1 MNKQIQ
7 SELKKPMRR
16 QKWTTKLKDDALK
29 NEIACDIVVN
39 GVSLIVSSLYERFP
53 KCQRHGSDPK
63 SDRAADETD
72 IRNAIRS
79 CNPHNRRFNREKYG
93 EAVREEFYK
102 MMDIELV
109 ETMPEIV
116 QTLKWFKEANQL
128 ASRVNTT
135 EKLNLQ
141 HRARIHKLYLEFY
154 AKHLNIFTYFPN
166 HPDSEEE

>member
-1 MNKQIQ
+1 MEKQIQ
-7 SELKKPMRR
+7 NEFKKPVRR

-29 NEIACDIVVN
+29 TEIACDIVVN
-39 GVSLIVSSLYERFP
+39 GVTQVVRELYQRFP

-63 SDRAADETD
+63 SDIAADETD

-93 EAVREEFYK
+93 EAVREELSK
-102 MMDIELV
+102 SLDIALV

-128 ASRVNTT
+128 ASQINTS
-135 EKLNLQ
+135 EQLNLQ

-166 HPDSEEE
+166 HADSEEE